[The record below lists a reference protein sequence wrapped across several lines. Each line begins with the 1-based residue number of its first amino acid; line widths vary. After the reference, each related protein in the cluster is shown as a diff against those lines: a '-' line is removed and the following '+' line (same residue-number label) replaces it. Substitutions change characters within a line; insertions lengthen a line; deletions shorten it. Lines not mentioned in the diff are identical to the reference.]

1 MKDFENTLIREARN
15 ADQLILWLDCDRE
28 GENIAFEVTGAPTEC
43 CFVSRCP
50 VMK

>member
-28 GENIAFEVTGAPTEC
+28 GENIAFEVRAA
-43 CFVSRCP
+43 VSVCCP
-50 VMK
+50 VSARPV